1 MEVASHPRTHGPE
14 AVSRDVAVIC
24 DAFDTYLDCLGV
36 EFKPF
41 LLIGQEL
48 LHVLALVTLQLDHLA
63 HFTVMDD
70 GAIAG

>member
-1 MEVASHPRTHGPE
+1 MDLKPLAGMWLSFVML
-14 AVSRDVAVIC
+14 
-24 DAFDTYLDCLGV
+24 FDTYLDCLGV